1 MKKRKV
7 DPWFPFWVD
16 KWLFGST
23 RIELEPDERGVF
35 VDLLSLSKKDSGYIR
50 ANEGVPYLES
60 QLCGLLNIE
69 PELYHRTVKK
79 CIKYGKTNRL
89 KDGTLYM
96 TSYEIYSLSDR
107 QERRIEREMADSED
121 AMSEKPDTK
130 NILNKKKQKE
140 KNIKEEYTPEFESFW
155 KEYPRKEGKED
166 TFITWKNLTKKIQ
179 AEIIQA
185 SPNYADAMRVE
196 GRDKQYCWKPKT
208 FINAKARRWK
218 DYLEPIEKPRQVGES
233 TYKPTDKEKERQK
246 SIEAYRAELLKKYKP
261 EIDKAKRAKDFDRL
275 NDIEN
280 TINTE
285 VAQRSQED

>member
-69 PELYHRTVKK
+69 PELYHRTVEK

-166 TFITWKNLTKKIQ
+166 AFITWKNLTKKIQ
-179 AEIIQA
+179 AELIQA
-185 SPNYADAMRVE
+185 SR
-196 GRDKQYCWKPKT
+196 
-208 FINAKARRWK
+208 I
-218 DYLEPIEKPRQVGES
+218 I
-233 TYKPTDKEKERQK
+233 
-246 SIEAYRAELLKKYKP
+246 
-261 EIDKAKRAKDFDRL
+261 
-275 NDIEN
+275 
-280 TINTE
+280 
-285 VAQRSQED
+285 